1 MVSTSI
7 CYGFFG
13 ECPKKCDTD
22 DPKKSQGKCFVYRT
36 CYHDWINSGK
46 KSGLNDLLKFKED

>member
-1 MVSTSI
+1 MIPTSI

-22 DPKKSQGKCFVYRT
+22 EPEKSQGKCFVYKT

-46 KSGLNDLLKFKED
+46 KLGLKNLEEI